1 MSACRGYAVHP
12 LAIAIE
18 GRPLP
23 PNIPVRLSGLANCD
37 RSENQHREQKPMACH
52 AGSSP
57 PPARRPMIDWGRF
70 SKKLDRVLAQ
80 NQPGAAAGSMFECF
94 IKPAVTP
101 MPQSRMWYRKG
112 RVRYFAG
119 VGWSGLARSKRQG
132 LAGSVQGIREIADR
146 LDGKV
151 PQAIAGID
159 EHENLTPLTAVINLG
174 RTQPQPAPKTV
185 GGVRKRSDGDPV
197 RPDRRC
203 GPLPGD
209 NP

>member
-1 MSACRGYAVHP
+1 MRKPGNPTGKGGFKKGQSGNPGGRPKSKPFKEALEAVLKAAGP
-12 LAIAIE
+12 DADLLAIARALC
-18 GRPLP
+18 G
-23 PNIPVRLSGLANCD
+23 
-37 RSENQHREQKPMACH
+37 
-52 AGSSP
+52 
-57 PPARRPMIDWGRF
+57 
-70 SKKLDRVLAQ
+70 
-80 NQPGAAAGSMFECF
+80 
-94 IKPAVTP
+94 
-101 MPQSRMWYRKG
+101 
-112 RVRYFAG
+112 
-119 VGWSGLARSKRQG
+119 QG

-159 EHENLTPLTAVINLG
+159 EHENLTPLTATINLG
-174 RTQPQPAPKTV
+174 RTQPKSPPKAV